1 MDKADRDDVKASE
14 GQLAM
19 IAGEPEVAQ
28 EVRDDYADMVH
39 RRRLP
44 RLRRRGLSR
53 NPKMDMLDGTWRAGT
68 L

>member
-14 GQLAM
+14 SQLAM
-19 IAGEPEVAQ
+19 IEGEPEVAQ

-39 RRRLP
+39 RRHP
-44 RLRRRGLSR
+44 GYDAQDWAET
-53 NPKMDMLDGTWRAGT
+53 PKNEMPDGTWRAGK